1 MSAAE
6 KVADEDLLTLHGV
19 MAKTGASR
27 TRIYG
32 EIKAGRFPAPLR
44 VWGRSLWKRSEVQAW
59 VNATIDAAPRMG
71 AGMGRRGR
79 TNESP

>member
-6 KVADEDLLTLHGV
+6 KVQDEDLLTLRGV
-19 MAKTGASR
+19 IAKTGASR

-44 VWGRSLWKRSEVQAW
+44 VWGRSMWKRSEVQAW
-59 VNATIDAAPRMG
+59 VDVVVESAPRVGSRMG
-71 AGMGRRGR
+71 
-79 TNESP
+79 SQP